1 MSQLIKRKK
10 NGKSKGTLI
19 KVRNAEAPEENT
31 TESKEKK
38 SEKKN

>member
-19 KVRNAEAPEENT
+19 KVRSAEVPEENT
-31 TESKEKK
+31 AKGKENKDEKK
-38 SEKKN
+38 S

>member
-19 KVRNAEAPEENT
+19 KVRSADVPEENT
-31 TESKEKK
+31 TESKKKKPEKK
-38 SEKKN
+38 G

>member
-19 KVRNAEAPEENT
+19 KVRSAEAPEENT

-38 SEKKN
+38 SKKKD

>member
-19 KVRNAEAPEENT
+19 KVRSAEENT
-31 TESKEKK
+31 TESEKKKPEKK
-38 SEKKN
+38 S